1 MKHQDEVTELSVVA
15 REPFK
20 VYYEGPAIRVSGQNR
35 VGPFDIL
42 PGHADFFSVM
52 SPGEITIEVK
62 ADEDPISFKIA
73 SGIVSV
79 RDNQVILFAN
89 I

>member
-1 MKHQDEVTELSVVA
+1 MKHIEEAKELAVVA
-15 REPFK
+15 RAPFRI
-20 VYYEGPAIRVSGQNR
+20 YYEGPAIRVSGKNR

-52 SPGEITIEVK
+52 SPGEITIETK
-62 ADEDPISFKIA
+62 SDEPPIIFKLT

-79 RDNQVILFAN
+79 RNNQVALFVN